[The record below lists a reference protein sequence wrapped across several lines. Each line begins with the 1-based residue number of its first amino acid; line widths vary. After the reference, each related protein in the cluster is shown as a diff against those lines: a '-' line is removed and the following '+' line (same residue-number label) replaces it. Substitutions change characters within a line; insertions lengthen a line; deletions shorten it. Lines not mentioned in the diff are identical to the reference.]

1 MINGLAP
8 MSTAKVA
15 KMRLLRGFPKDFQA
29 WKNKFPREE
38 NKISSVGKF
47 PFLRRKRRFLRCGS
61 QESLFGGR
69 LDRLG
74 VRGFWRRGIG
84 EERL

>member
-1 MINGLAP
+1 MISGLVP
-8 MSTAKVA
+8 MTTAKVA

-29 WKNKFPREE
+29 WKNKFPALE
-38 NKISSVGKF
+38 NFLSSVGKF
-47 PFLRRKRRFLRCGS
+47 LFLRRKRRFLRCGS

-84 EERL
+84 EECL